1 MRAQIETGNIATA
14 RNDSVHLRAPSA
26 GDHPLLFA
34 LRRDQDLQSLLLTV
48 PEGTT
53 DADLEAWVLRKR
65 SQPGEAFLAIEDIAT
80 GAAVGYVQVTQVHR
94 KNRTGYGGIVLAAG
108 ARGRGLGRA
117 ALQQLTTFGKAQ
129 FGLRKLLA
137 EIRKDNL
144 PSMNLHLA
152 LGYRVVGTL
161 EKHFVDAHGQQ
172 HDVVLL
178 ERLLDDAR
186 T

>member
-1 MRAQIETGNIATA
+1 MRAQIGSGTVASA
-14 RNDSVHLRAPSA
+14 RNGSVHLRAPST

-48 PEGTT
+48 PDGTT
-53 DADLEAWVLRKR
+53 DADVEAWVERKQ
-65 SQPGEAFLAIEDIAT
+65 SQAGEAFLAIEDAAT
-80 GAAVGYVQVTQVHR
+80 GTAVGYVQVTQVHR

-117 ALQQLTTFGKAQ
+117 ALQQLTAFAKVE

-161 EKHFVDAHGQQ
+161 EKHFADVDDQQ

-178 ERLLDDAR
+178 ERLLDDVCA
-186 T
+186 